1 MKRLILFLILTYTI
15 SWLIWLPYYSG
26 ISSSP
31 FFHLLGAY
39 GPMAAGF
46 IIVFREEGSKGVR
59 SFLKSI
65 FRFPAKLFY
74 LLVAL
79 LAPFI
84 LFLLAVL
91 LNHFFNA
98 SAISFEGLGEWNEI
112 RGLSTIGFAAV
123 SFFVFGLGEEAGWR
137 GIAIPEFQNKFN
149 ALTTSIL
156 FTLCWALWHW
166 PLFFYENSGYYNM
179 NFAAMIGWFFS
190 LLVGSIIITWLFNAS
205 GGNIL
210 VCAIFHATI
219 DIVFTSN
226 IPDMNIANYTAMLT
240 VLWAIAIIIKY
251 KPKNLAKTHR
261 IQNSQAT
268 NYG

>member
-1 MKRLILFLILTYTI
+1 MT
-15 SWLIWLPYYSG
+15 
-26 ISSSP
+26 
-31 FFHLLGAY
+31 
-39 GPMAAGF
+39 AGF
-46 IIVFREEGSKGVR
+46 IIVSWENGSKGAR

-65 FRFPAKLFY
+65 FRLPDKPFY
-74 LLVAL
+74 LVVAL
-79 LAPFI
+79 VTPFI

-98 SAISFEGLGEWNEI
+98 SAISFIGLGEWNEI
-112 RGLSTIGFAAV
+112 IGLSTIGFAAV

-137 GIAIPEFQNKFN
+137 GIAVPELQNKFN

-156 FTLCWALWHW
+156 FTFCWALWHW
-166 PLFFYENSGYYNM
+166 PLFFYKKSGYYNM

-190 LLVGSIIITWLFNAS
+190 LLAGSVILTWLFNAS

-226 IPDMNIANYTAMLT
+226 IPEKNIANYIVLLT
-240 VLWAIAIIIKY
+240 VLWAIAIIIIY